1 MKIKDLT
8 PAQALKALD
17 KDPEHCPYCGSD
29 MEGEGVDIQDDS
41 KKAQQE
47 CTCMNCSASF
57 YINYKYSDADFING
71 PEIDDDE
78 EEDDGG

>member
-8 PAQALKALD
+8 QAQALKALD

-29 MEGEGVDIQDDS
+29 FDGEGVDVGVKS
-41 KKAQQE
+41 CQQE
-47 CTCMNCSASF
+47 CTCQGCSASF

-71 PEIDDDE
+71 PGGEEDDDE
-78 EEDDGG
+78 DDEP